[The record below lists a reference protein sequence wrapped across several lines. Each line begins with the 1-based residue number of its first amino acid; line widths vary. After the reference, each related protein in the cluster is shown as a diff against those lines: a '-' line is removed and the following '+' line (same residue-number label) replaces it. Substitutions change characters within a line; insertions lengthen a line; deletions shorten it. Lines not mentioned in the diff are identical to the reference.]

1 MKILHATDLHFN
13 QRWFKF
19 IKDIESNFDVVCIT
33 GDFIDAFDEGGIV
46 SQIAYVSERLAN
58 FNKPVFVC
66 SGNHDVGLS
75 YKQE

>member
-1 MKILHATDLHFN
+1 MEILHATDLHFN
-13 QRWFKF
+13 QQLFKF
-19 IKDIESNFDVVCIT
+19 AKDIESNFDVVCIT